1 MWLTPAPNIWTWS
14 TDLYQVK
21 LDSYALSQVKT
32 VTMRFCRSPLYGN
45 EMHLDT
51 FLLMLSAKTPL
62 LHTLRLAEHYTES
75 PMLRSLPSSLPQLLP
90 ASLAHMTLKQTIDG
104 RQVIYEKERK
114 HVQYFD
120 RFRASMYSTRDA
132 RKDLWTHKLLTTDWH
147 HSPDRPGSC
156 AGLKNLVGRS
166 VERSETLEWVE
177 EKVKESRLWELSD

>member
-1 MWLTPAPNIWTWS
+1 
-14 TDLYQVK
+14 
-21 LDSYALSQVKT
+21 
-32 VTMRFCRSPLYGN
+32 
-45 EMHLDT
+45 
-51 FLLMLSAKTPL
+51 
-62 LHTLRLAEHYTES
+62 
-75 PMLRSLPSSLPQLLP
+75 
-90 ASLAHMTLKQTIDG
+90 MTLKQTIDG